1 MNKNYWEDHLYFG
14 KLKKTPEMNMSC
26 FIIGIDLSFLTDLAA
41 DMFIKVRKASSTPK
55 SSEP

>member
-26 FIIGIDLSFLTDLAA
+26 FIIGIDLSF
-41 DMFIKVRKASSTPK
+41 
-55 SSEP
+55 